1 MAHAFATAG
10 STKIAIMGRR
20 ELPLRD
26 TAQALKVE
34 FPALQILS
42 CQVDVRD
49 KAQVD
54 EAFASVAKS
63 FGSIDIFLSNAGYV
77 TSGNAPV
84 SELDVDD
91 TWMAFETH
99 VKGCIHVAQAFSR
112 TANKSSAVVVDT
124 SSIVAVLPPWPGAAG
139 YTASKLAASKIWEF
153 FSLENPGIRVVSIQ
167 PGQIETDMAKKIG
180 LTGVDDG
187 ESFLRRFSNPGIV
200 LLSNTTRS

>member
-20 ELPLRD
+20 EQPLED

-34 FPALQILS
+34 FPNLEILS
-42 CQVDVRD
+42 CKVDITD

-54 EAFASVAKS
+54 EAFSSVAKA

-77 TSGNAPV
+77 PSGYAPV

-91 TWMAFETH
+91 TWRAFETH

-112 TANKSSAVVVDT
+112 TANKSSAVVIDT
-124 SSIVAVLPPWPGAAG
+124 SSVVAVLPPWPGAAG

-153 FSLENPGIRVVSIQ
+153 FSLENPDIRVVSIQ
-167 PGQIETDMAKKIG
+167 PGQIETDMAKKVG
-180 LTGVDDG
+180 LTGVDDS
-187 ESFLRRFSNPGIV
+187 EYFLGQFSNRYSI
-200 LLSNTTRS
+200 LLSNTEYS